1 MPRFWISKYLTGN
14 KEEKMKED
22 LLKFIPEFNLIK
34 NIDLKERVLKVW
46 EIALKAG
53 NWEVKELQRMPFTLL
68 IEPCPCSMI
77 EHIRGVVNVSVNAAE
92 ALRSIYEDK
101 VKINEDYLV
110 AGALLHD
117 IGKLVEYKEEKG
129 KFIQSNLGKLVRHP
143 ISGVGLCYS
152 QGIPEEVMHIIAS
165 HSWEG
170 DRSKRTPEA
179 IIVHHADF
187 TNFEQFK

>member
-1 MPRFWISKYLTGN
+1 
-14 KEEKMKED
+14 MKED

-34 NIDLKERVLKVW
+34 DSDLKEKVLKVW
-46 EIALKAG
+46 NIALAAG
-53 NWEVKELQRMPFTLL
+53 GWEVSDLQRMPFTLL
-68 IEPCPCSMI
+68 IDPCPCNMI
-77 EHIRGVVNVSVNAAE
+77 EHIRGVVNVAIGSAK
-92 ALRSIYEDK
+92 ALKAIYKDK
-101 VKINEDYLV
+101 VKINMDYLIS
-110 AGALLHD
+110 GALLHD
-117 IGKLVEYKEEKG
+117 IGKLVEYKEENG

-152 QGIPEEVMHIIAS
+152 QEIPEEIMHIIAS

-170 DRSKRTPEA
+170 DRSRRTSEA

>member
-1 MPRFWISKYLTGN
+1 
-14 KEEKMKED
+14 MKED
-22 LLKFIPEFNLIK
+22 LLKSIPEFNLIK
-34 NIDLKERVLKVW
+34 DLDLKEKALKVW
-46 EIALKAG
+46 DIALTAG
-53 NWEVKELQRMPFTLL
+53 GWKVSDLQRMPFTLL
-68 IEPCPCSMI
+68 IDPCPCSMI
-77 EHIRGVVNVSVNAAE
+77 EHIRGVVNVSIGAAK
-92 ALRSIYEDK
+92 ALQSIYKGK
-101 VKINEDYLV
+101 VKINEDYLI

-117 IGKLVEYKEEKG
+117 IGKLVEYKEENG
-129 KFIQSNLGKLVRHP
+129 KFIQSNLGRLVRHP
-143 ISGVGLCYS
+143 VSGVGLCYS

>member
-1 MPRFWISKYLTGN
+1 
-14 KEEKMKED
+14 MKED
-22 LLKFIPEFNLIK
+22 LLKLIPEFNLIK
-34 NIDLKERVLKVW
+34 NSELKEKVLKVW

-53 NWEVKELQRMPFTLL
+53 NWEVKDLQRMPFTLL
-68 IEPCPCSMI
+68 IDPCTCSMI
-77 EHIRGVVNVSVNAAE
+77 EHIRGVVNVAIGSAK
-92 ALRSIYEDK
+92 ALKVIYKDK
-101 VKINEDYLV
+101 VKINMDYLIS
-110 AGALLHD
+110 GALLHD
-117 IGKLVEYKEEKG
+117 IGKLVEYKEENG
-129 KFIQSNLGKLVRHP
+129 KFVQSNLGKLVRHP

-152 QGIPEEVMHIIAS
+152 QDIPEEVMHIIAS

>member
-1 MPRFWISKYLTGN
+1 
-14 KEEKMKED
+14 MKED

-34 NIDLKERVLKVW
+34 DPDLKEKVLKIW
-46 EIALKAG
+46 EIALAAG
-53 NWEVKELQRMPFTLL
+53 GWEVSDLQRMPFTLL
-68 IEPCPCSMI
+68 IETCPCSII
-77 EHIRGVVNVSVNAAE
+77 ENIRGVVNVSVNAAE

-101 VKINEDYLV
+101 VKINDDYLV

-117 IGKLVEYKEEKG
+117 IGKLVEYKEGDG
-129 KFIQSNLGKLVRHP
+129 KFVQSNLGKLVRHP

-152 QGIPEEVMHIIAS
+152 QGIPEEIMHIIAS

-179 IIVHHADF
+179 SIVHHADF

>member
-1 MPRFWISKYLTGN
+1 
-14 KEEKMKED
+14 MKED
-22 LLKFIPEFNLIK
+22 LLKFIPEFNLIEDS
-34 NIDLKERVLKVW
+34 DLKEKVLKVW
-46 EIALKAG
+46 DIALTAG
-53 NWEVKELQRMPFTLL
+53 GWKVSDLQRMPFTLL
-68 IEPCPCSMI
+68 IDFCSCSII
-77 EHIRGVVNVSVNAAE
+77 EHIRGVVNVSIGAAK
-92 ALRSIYEDK
+92 ALQNVYKGK
-101 VKINEDYLV
+101 VKINEDYLI

-117 IGKLVEYKEEKG
+117 IGKLVEYKEENG
-129 KFIQSNLGKLVRHP
+129 KFIQSNLGRLVRHP

-170 DRSKRTPEA
+170 DRSRRTPEA

>member
-1 MPRFWISKYLTGN
+1 MR
-14 KEEKMKED
+14 ED
-22 LLKFIPEFNLIK
+22 LLKFIPGFNLIK
-34 NIDLKERVLKVW
+34 DSDLKEKVLKVW
-46 EIALKAG
+46 EIALAAG
-53 NWEVKELQRMPFTLL
+53 GWEVSDLQRMPFTLL
-68 IEPCPCSMI
+68 IDPCPCSMI
-77 EHIRGVVNVSVNAAE
+77 EHIRGVVEVSIGSAK
-92 ALRSIYEDK
+92 ALQRIYKGK
-101 VKINEDYLV
+101 VKINEDYLI

-117 IGKLVEYKEEKG
+117 IGKLVEYKEENG
-129 KFIQSNLGKLVRHP
+129 KFIQSSLGKLVRHP

>member
-1 MPRFWISKYLTGN
+1 M
-14 KEEKMKED
+14 KEE
-22 LLKFIPEFNLIK
+22 LLELIPEFNLIEDS
-34 NIDLKERVLKVW
+34 DLREKTIKVW

-53 NWEVKELQRMPFTLL
+53 GWEMKDLQRMPFTLL
-68 IEPCPCSMI
+68 IDPCPCSMI
-77 EHIRGVVNVSVNAAE
+77 EHIRGVVNVSIEAAK
-92 ALRSIYEDK
+92 ALQSVYKDII
-101 VKINEDYLV
+101 KINRDYLI

-117 IGKLVEYKEEKG
+117 IGKLVEYKEENG

>member
-1 MPRFWISKYLTGN
+1 MR
-14 KEEKMKED
+14 ED

-34 NIDLKERVLKVW
+34 DSDLKEKVLKVW
-46 EIALKAG
+46 ENALTAG
-53 NWEVKELQRMPFTLL
+53 DWEIKDLQRMPFTLL
-68 IEPCPCSMI
+68 IDLCPCNMI

-92 ALRSIYEDK
+92 ALQSIYEDK
-101 VKINEDYLV
+101 VKINEDYLI

-143 ISGVGLCYS
+143 ISGVGLCYG

-170 DRSKRTPEA
+170 DRSRRTPEA